1 MAWGGIAKIVGG
13 LVKSVGSVVDEY
25 VHTDEEK
32 AGLKER
38 LNKLE
43 HETKLKA
50 QEYEHALLEKQ
61 GDIIKW
67 EARSTNVLTSGWR
80 PITMLMF
87 AFTVVAHTFGLTP
100 DGFIL
105 PDQFWTLLEG
115 GLIGYVGGRSVEKGI
130 DKYCDMKKVVAG
142 LAGK

>member
-1 MAWGGIAKIVGG
+1 MGIASLFLDFVPKLGNI
-13 LVKSVGSVVDEY
+13 VDEY
-25 VHTDEEK
+25 FHTDEEK
-32 AGLKER
+32 AKAKER
-38 LNKLE
+38 FQSLQ
-43 HETKLKA
+43 H
-50 QEYEHALLEKQ
+50 EYELRAQDYEKVLLEKR

-87 AFTVVAHTFGLTP
+87 AFTVVAHAFGLTP

-130 DKYCDMKKVVAG
+130 DKYCEMKKVVAG
-142 LAGK
+142 VGVK